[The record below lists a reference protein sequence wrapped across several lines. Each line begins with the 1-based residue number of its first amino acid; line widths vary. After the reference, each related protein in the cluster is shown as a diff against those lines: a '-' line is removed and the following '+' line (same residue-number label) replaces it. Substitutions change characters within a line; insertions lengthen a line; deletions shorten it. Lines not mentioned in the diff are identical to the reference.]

1 MTISPLGHMCL
12 WSACACGCILL
23 GPPTCVWHVYVCM
36 SMWRPE
42 VDIKCLSWMFSSLCV
57 ACEEGM
63 RHTIF
68 FASVTSHLLPESLHL
83 PPAFQ
88 DYRWTT
94 MHMGIDRDSV
104 SLNFGFQICVSSAFP
119 TVLSSYPLWI
129 ILKTTV
135 LYLSPYGYYNHISE
149 TI

>member
-1 MTISPLGHMCL
+1 MFVICLCL
-12 WSACACGCILL
+12 WLH
-23 GPPTCVWHVYVCM
+23 PFRPTCMCVTCLCMHEHVKARSWHQMFPLNVLQLVC
-36 SMWRPE
+36 SLWRGRE
-42 VDIKCLSWMFSSLCV
+42 TCY
-57 ACEEGM
+57 
-63 RHTIF
+63 F

-104 SLNFGFQICVSSAFP
+104 SLNSGFQTCVSSAFP